1 MLFLLSSKH
10 CTLIFWFCNNCFS
23 SWHWKIW
30 SLFFISN
37 NENCKIELFLTSPK
51 CLSGKA
57 VKLLMAACAWLTKL
71 FLLATVTAGGS
82 FFLPGCY
89 LVQQLPLLMANR
101 DCYHLLLVL
110 AASFSWIYAY
120 QIVCSCQCWRQFLTW
135 LFSKTA
141 VVIANGWNLDCLY
154 MSLTAVAYMI
164 SWPAYLIVWGCHN
177 WWHHFL
183 TWLFLGTA
191 VAVINCDLI
200 TSLFISVIST
210 VFA

>member
-1 MLFLLSSKH
+1 MFIWESSKTANGSL
-10 CTLIFWFCNNCFS
+10 CMTYQTVSFGNCHS
-23 SWHWKIW
+23 RWQ
-30 SLFFISN
+30 
-37 NENCKIELFLTSPK
+37 LFLTW
-51 CLSGKA
+51 
-57 VKLLMAACAWLTKL
+57 LLPSTAAS
-71 FLLATVTAGGS
+71 TAS
-82 FFLPGCY
+82 M
-89 LVQQLPLLMANR
+89 LMANR

-120 QIVCSCQCWRQFLTW
+120 QIVCSCQCWRQFLIW

-164 SWPAYLIVWGCHN
+164 SWPAYLIAWGCHN